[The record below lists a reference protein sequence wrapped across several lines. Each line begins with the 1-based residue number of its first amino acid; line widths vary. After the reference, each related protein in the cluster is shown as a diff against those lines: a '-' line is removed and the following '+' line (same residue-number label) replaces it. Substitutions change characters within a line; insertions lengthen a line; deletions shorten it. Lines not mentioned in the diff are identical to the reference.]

1 MTGLVSLII
10 FVAVVVLVC
19 IIVWWALSTLL
30 AQIPGLPAG
39 VIVVLQVIIVLIA
52 LAVIL
57 QRVLPYAGI
66 G

>member
-1 MTGLVSLII
+1 MTGLISLII